1 MPVPRPVYQR
11 DTMIAVLQSPVGRH
25 YHAAHN
31 KRCRNSLRA
40 GGERNGRKV
49 RLRHRWVY
57 ELFGLQSF
65 VLPLRVGVQISILRT
80 GRSDRLPQQIQML
93 VLYL

>member
-1 MPVPRPVYQR
+1 MQHTTS
-11 DTMIAVLQSPVGRH
+11 DAEIACAR
-25 YHAAHN
+25 
-31 KRCRNSLRA
+31 
-40 GGERNGRKV
+40 GGGRNGRKV

-93 VLYL
+93 VLYF